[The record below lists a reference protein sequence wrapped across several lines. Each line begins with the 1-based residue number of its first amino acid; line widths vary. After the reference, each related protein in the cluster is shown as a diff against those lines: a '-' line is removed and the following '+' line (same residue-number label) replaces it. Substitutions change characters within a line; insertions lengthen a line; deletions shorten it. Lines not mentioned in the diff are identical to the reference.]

1 MSSIKYGYH
10 VTFRSSVS
18 SIMEKGLLMSE
29 DGSEGPGVYLW
40 IESSTAENPR
50 FRFLQ
55 GVMDHI
61 YDYLLDGIEQE
72 YPEDVTSAPEKYFA
86 LLEVKLEDNPAC
98 EGMRVCDDMVILE
111 HPVDPKFISEVHGW
125 DEEHTNL
132 FSQG

>member
-1 MSSIKYGYH
+1 MGSIKYGYH
-10 VTFRSSVS
+10 VTFRSSVP

-40 IESSTAENPR
+40 IESSTAKNSR
-50 FRFLQ
+50 FKFLQ
-55 GVMDHI
+55 GIMDHI

-72 YPEDVTSAPEKYFA
+72 FPEDLTSAPEKYFA

-98 EGMRVCDDMVILE
+98 EGMRVCDDMVILD
-111 HPVDPKFISEVHGW
+111 HPVDPKFISEVNGW

-132 FSQG
+132 FS

>member
-1 MSSIKYGYH
+1 MSFIKYGYH
-10 VTFRSSVS
+10 VTFRSSVP

-40 IESSTAENPR
+40 IESLTAENPR
-50 FRFLQ
+50 FKFLQ
-55 GVMDHI
+55 GIMDHI

-72 YPEDVTSAPEKYFA
+72 FPEDLTSAPEKYFA

-98 EGMRVCDDMVILE
+98 EGMRVYDDMVILD
-111 HPVDPKFISEVHGW
+111 HPVDPKFISEVNGW

-132 FSQG
+132 FS

>member
-10 VTFRSSVS
+10 VTFRSSVP

-40 IESSTAENPR
+40 IESSTAKNSR
-50 FRFLQ
+50 FKFLQ
-55 GVMDHI
+55 GIMDHI

-72 YPEDVTSAPEKYFA
+72 FPEDVTSAPEKYFA

-98 EGMRVCDDMVILE
+98 EGMRVCDDMVILD
-111 HPVDPKFISEVHGW
+111 HPVDPKFISEVNGW

-132 FSQG
+132 FS

>member
-10 VTFRSSVS
+10 VTFRSSVP

-50 FRFLQ
+50 FKLLQ
-55 GVMDHI
+55 GIMDHI

-98 EGMRVCDDMVILE
+98 EGMRVCDDMVILD
-111 HPVDPKFISEVHGW
+111 HLVDPKFISEVHGW

-132 FSQG
+132 FS